1 VLIAIYCFFV
11 ALASLAGG
19 TLPAL
24 IRLTHTRMQL
34 IMSLVGG
41 LVLGVGLLHLLPH
54 SIAETGSVDQS
65 VWAALVGLLAMFFL
79 IRTFHVHHHGPVDGV
94 VDHKCEHDH
103 PIAPCDHGHISTDG
117 QHCDTH
123 RHPYSWIGLC
133 IGLTLH
139 TLFDGMAIAAS
150 VSAESLGASDE
161 RILLGFG
168 TFLAVL
174 LHKPLDAMSITT
186 VMATSGWSSKACQVV
201 NVGFA
206 LMNAVGAALFC
217 LGIQRFAGNEQLA
230 IGLALGFSAGVFLC
244 ISLADILPEVQFHR
258 HDRVKLSTSLLLG
271 VLLAYAIGFVESP
284 HQHNH
289 AGPHSH
295 EEDAHGQDERNG
307 HQDNEDQH
315 ENGDHEEHDHHGH
328 ATSGS

>member
-1 VLIAIYCFFV
+1 MWPLLLIAIYCFFV
-11 ALASLAGG
+11 GLASLAGG

-41 LVLGVGLLHLLPH
+41 LVLGVGMLHLLPH
-54 SIAETGSVDQS
+54 SIAETGSVDRS
-65 VWAALVGLLAMFFL
+65 MWAALVGLLAMFFL
-79 IRTFHVHHHGPVDGV
+79 IRTFHVHHHGPVDETENPE
-94 VDHKCEHDH
+94 CEHNH
-103 PIAPCDHGHISTDG
+103 ESVPCDHQHVSTDG
-117 QHCDTH
+117 EHCDTH

-150 VSAESLGASDE
+150 VSADSLSLNDGT
-161 RILLGFG
+161 ILLGFG
-168 TFLAVL
+168 TFMAVL

-186 VMATSGWSSKACQVV
+186 VMAVSGWSSRSCQLV

-206 LMNAVGAALFC
+206 LMNAVGAALFYF
-217 LGIQRFAGNEQLA
+217 GIQRFAGDQQLV

-258 HDRVKLSTSLLLG
+258 HDRVKLSTALLLG
-271 VLLAYAIGFVESP
+271 VVVAYAIGFLESP
-284 HQHNH
+284 HQHGH
-289 AGPHSH
+289 AEPHSH
-295 EEDAHGQDERNG
+295 AEDTHGEHGGQDE
-307 HQDNEDQH
+307 
-315 ENGDHEEHDHHGH
+315 HGH
-328 ATSGS
+328 DEGHAEH